1 MEVSGTVLRH
11 VTHVSGASQHR
22 GRGVVPR
29 GGVTV
34 RRTVMGCGFC
44 DEGHVQY
51 YQDRKNQQPVLTSKK
66 KLKLLKGLS
75 KGASSFP
82 QLGFALDNLQGNL
95 NTVLLF
101 LFFPF
106 LILFWFLLI

>member
-11 VTHVSGASQHR
+11 VTHVSGASQYR

-101 LFFPF
+101 L
-106 LILFWFLLI
+106 ILFWFLLI